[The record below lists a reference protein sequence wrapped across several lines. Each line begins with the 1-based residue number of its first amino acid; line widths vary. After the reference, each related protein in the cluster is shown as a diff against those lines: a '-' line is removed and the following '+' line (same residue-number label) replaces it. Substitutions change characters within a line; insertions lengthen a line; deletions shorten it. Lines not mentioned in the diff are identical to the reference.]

1 MDLSVV
7 FTFVPFSLPE
17 PSAEGFRLKTPTLG
31 RVLAMAG
38 MAPGQFKVSLR
49 EIHSPQTEQDTAARM
64 SNSGLQERKLL
75 QNLKFLTLM
84 DVLHSCNKF

>member
-31 RVLAMAG
+31 RVLAMAV
-38 MAPGQFKVSLR
+38 MAPGQFTGVPEGNPFPMDR
-49 EIHSPQTEQDTAARM
+49 AGHS
-64 SNSGLQERKLL
+64 
-75 QNLKFLTLM
+75 TLWQQG
-84 DVLHSCNKF
+84 